1 MLPEPVFGQQ
11 QSASAAAGR
20 CVRRIN
26 AILTAVAT
34 LSSTALFADS
44 FLLTGE
50 VYSRKAQEI
59 IVPLTTN
66 WQARISV
73 MAPEGSFV
81 EADQVVVEFDGTEA
95 ARQLET
101 QRETSRT
108 ERARTDRDLALLE
121 KELVQAQFQLK
132 QAQSNLDL
140 ASMKAEIPPGLI
152 GGLEHAE
159 NQLALETA
167 IKTLADAQK
176 KLRDKEKD
184 RLARLQQ
191 AEMDVRKTEIQEQW
205 WAEMLENFKV
215 RARQPG
221 YVVYGNHPWTRAKF
235 QEGDNVQ
242 TSFQIAQV
250 ADTSDL
256 AIKVWINGVDRPRI
270 KPDTPVRIVMD
281 ALPDQQFEGV
291 LKTVSDSGEKRLE
304 WGKAIYYEGIIEL
317 QQGTEATFM
326 PGMSALV
333 EIDS

>member
-1 MLPEPVFGQQ
+1 MRIKAIIFCVSLLL
-11 QSASAAAGR
+11 ALLSAAQA
-20 CVRRIN
+20 
-26 AILTAVAT
+26 AET
-34 LSSTALFADS
+34 

-81 EADQVVVEFDGTEA
+81 ETGDVVVEFDGTEA

-108 ERARTDRDLALLE
+108 EQARTERDLATVE

-132 QAQSNLDL
+132 QARAALDL
-140 ASMKAEIPPGLI
+140 ASMKAEVPADLI

-159 NQLALETA
+159 NQLAREQAL
-167 IKTLADAQK
+167 KTLANAE
-176 KLRDKEKD
+176 KLLADKQKD
-184 RLARLQQ
+184 RLERHRQ
-191 AEMDVRKTEIQEQW
+191 AGMDARKTELQEQW
-205 WAEMLENFKV
+205 WAEMLESFKV

-256 AIKVWINGVDRPRI
+256 AIKVWINGVDKPHI
-270 KPDTPVRIVMD
+270 KPDIPVRIVMD
-281 ALPDQQFEGV
+281 ALPDQEFNGV
-291 LKTVSDSGEKRLE
+291 LKSVSDSGEKRLE
-304 WGKAIYYEGIIEL
+304 WGKAIYFEGIVEL
-317 QQGTEATFM
+317 TDSVEKDFM

-333 EIDS
+333 EAGS

>member
-1 MLPEPVFGQQ
+1 LLQPEIVSRNSTGRSVLCLGLVVLALIQP
-11 QSASAAAGR
+11 AWAAE
-20 CVRRIN
+20 
-26 AILTAVAT
+26 
-34 LSSTALFADS
+34 S

-73 MAPEGSFV
+73 MVPEGSYV
-81 EADQVVVEFDGTEA
+81 EAGQVVVEFDGTEA

-108 ERARTDRDLALLE
+108 ERARTERDLATVE

-132 QAQSNLDL
+132 QARATLDL
-140 ASMKAEIPPGLI
+140 ASMKAEVPADLI

-159 NQLALETA
+159 NQLAKEQA
-167 IKTLADAQK
+167 IKVLANAEKLLADKQK
-176 KLRDKEKD
+176 YRTE
-184 RLARLQQ
+184 RYEQ
-191 AEMDVRKTEIQEQW
+191 AEMDVRKTELQEQW
-205 WAEMLENFKV
+205 WAEMLENFRVK
-215 RARQPG
+215 ARQPG

-256 AIKVWINGVDRPRI
+256 AIKVWINGVDKPHV

-281 ALPDQQFEGV
+281 ALPDQEFSGV
-291 LKTVSDSGEKRLE
+291 LKSVSDSGAKRLE
-304 WGKAIYYEGIIEL
+304 WGNAIYYEGIVEL
-317 QQGTEATFM
+317 PQAAEKNFM

-333 EIDS
+333 EAGS

>member
-1 MLPEPVFGQQ
+1 MRIKPTLCWQSLALAVFF
-11 QSASAAAGR
+11 
-20 CVRRIN
+20 
-26 AILTAVAT
+26 
-34 LSSTALFADS
+34 STASSADT

-50 VYSRKAQEI
+50 VYSRKAQEV

-81 EADQVVVEFDGTEA
+81 EAGQVVVEFDGTEA

-108 ERARTDRDLALLE
+108 ERARTERDLARVE

-132 QAQSNLDL
+132 QAKASLDL
-140 ASMKAEIPPGLI
+140 ANMKAEVPADLI

-159 NQLALETA
+159 NQLTKEQA
-167 IKTLADAQK
+167 IKALTNAEKQLADK
-176 KLRDKEKD
+176 GKD
-184 RLARLQQ
+184 RLSRYQQ

-215 RARQPG
+215 KARQPG

-256 AIKVWINGVDRPRI
+256 AIKVWINGVD
-270 KPDTPVRIVMD
+270 KPHVKEDMPVNIIMD

-291 LKTVSDSGEKRLE
+291 LRSISDSGEKRLE
-304 WGKAIYYEGIIEL
+304 WGTAIYYEGIVEL
-317 QQGTEATFM
+317 TSGTQVQFM

-333 EIDS
+333 EAES

>member
-1 MLPEPVFGQQ
+1 MRREPKPVCTRLAACGLLLYFLPLP
-11 QSASAAAGR
+11 
-20 CVRRIN
+20 
-26 AILTAVAT
+26 L
-34 LSSTALFADS
+34 LADT

-73 MAPEGSFV
+73 MVPEGSFV
-81 EADQVVVEFDGTEA
+81 EEDQLVVEFDGTEA

-108 ERARTDRDLALLE
+108 ERARTERDLATAD

-132 QAQSNLDL
+132 QARASLDL
-140 ASMKAEIPPGLI
+140 ASMKAEIPADLI
-152 GGLEHAE
+152 GALEHAE
-159 NQLALETA
+159 NQLANEQA
-167 IKTLADAQK
+167 IKALANAEQQ
-176 KLRDKEKD
+176 LTDKEKD
-184 RLARLQQ
+184 RLSRYQQ

-205 WAEMLENFKV
+205 WAEMLQSFKV

-221 YVVYGNHPWTRAKF
+221 YLVYGNHPWTRAKF

-256 AIKVWINGVDRPRI
+256 AIKVWINGVD
-270 KPDTPVRIVMD
+270 KPHVKADTSVRIVMD
-281 ALPDQQFEGV
+281 ALPDREFEGL
-291 LKTVSDSGEKRLE
+291 LKSISDSGEKRLE
-304 WGKAIYYEGIIEL
+304 WGDAIYYEGIVEL
-317 QQGTEATFM
+317 PDGVESDFM

-333 EIDS
+333 ISRS

>member
-1 MLPEPVFGQQ
+1 MHPESNRNCTGLSIVVLLVCFLSLPARAEV
-11 QSASAAAGR
+11 
-20 CVRRIN
+20 
-26 AILTAVAT
+26 
-34 LSSTALFADS
+34 

-73 MAPEGSFV
+73 MVPEGSFV
-81 EADQVVVEFDGTEA
+81 EQDAVVVEFDGTEA

-108 ERARTDRDLALLE
+108 ERARTERDLALTE
-121 KELVQAQFQLK
+121 KELVQAQFLLK
-132 QAQSNLDL
+132 QAQANLDL
-140 ASMKAEIPPGLI
+140 ASMKAEIPSGLI
-152 GGLEHAE
+152 GALEHAE
-159 NQLALETA
+159 NQLAKEQA
-167 IKTLADAQK
+167 IKALANAEQQ
-176 KLRDKEKD
+176 LTDKEKD
-184 RLARLQQ
+184 RLSRYQQ

-205 WAEMLENFKV
+205 WAEMLESFRV

-221 YVVYGNHPWTRAKF
+221 YIVYGNHPWTRAKF

-256 AIKVWINGVDRPRI
+256 AIKVWINGVDRPHV
-270 KPDTPVRIVMD
+270 KPETPVRILMD
-281 ALPDQQFEGV
+281 ALPDREFEGL
-291 LKTVSDSGEKRLE
+291 LKSISDSGEKRLE
-304 WGKAIYYEGIIEL
+304 WGDAIYYEGIVEL
-317 QQGTEATFM
+317 TKGAEGEFM

-333 EIDS
+333 ETRS

>member
-1 MLPEPVFGQQ
+1 MRREPKPVCTRLAACGLLLYFLPLP
-11 QSASAAAGR
+11 
-20 CVRRIN
+20 
-26 AILTAVAT
+26 L
-34 LSSTALFADS
+34 LADT

-73 MAPEGSFV
+73 MVPEGSFV
-81 EADQVVVEFDGTEA
+81 EEDQLVVEFDGTEA

-108 ERARTDRDLALLE
+108 ERARTERDLATAD

-132 QAQSNLDL
+132 QARASLDL
-140 ASMKAEIPPGLI
+140 ASMKAEIPADLI
-152 GGLEHAE
+152 GALEHAE
-159 NQLALETA
+159 NQLANEQA
-167 IKTLADAQK
+167 IKALANAEQQ
-176 KLRDKEKD
+176 LTDKEKD
-184 RLARLQQ
+184 RLSRYQQ

-205 WAEMLENFKV
+205 WAEMLQSFKV

-221 YVVYGNHPWTRAKF
+221 YLVYGNHPWTRAKF

-256 AIKVWINGVDRPRI
+256 AIKVWINGVD
-270 KPDTPVRIVMD
+270 KPHVKADTSVRIVMD
-281 ALPDQQFEGV
+281 ALPDREFEGL
-291 LKTVSDSGEKRLE
+291 LKSISDSGEKRLE
-304 WGKAIYYEGIIEL
+304 WGDAIYYKGIVEL
-317 QQGTEATFM
+317 PDGVESDFM

-333 EIDS
+333 ISRS